1 MDDMF
6 IRIIVIAVV
15 GVEVFFVMKHGCPDF
30 QNLDGGLT
38 RREKSVCQA
47 LSALDSASFDLGFL
61 FGLVNDHPS
70 VWAGVRNHM
79 CLMQTR
85 SHLAYAL

>member
-1 MDDMF
+1 
-6 IRIIVIAVV
+6 
-15 GVEVFFVMKHGCPDF
+15 MKHGCPDF